1 MKPQERFRPIT
12 TLWEWQRHAACR
24 GAGSSYFYSPQG
36 ERGRSRRDR
45 EERALA
51 ICAGCP
57 VREPCAAFALAG
69 HEAYGVWGGMTENER
84 RELLT
89 PSLTAA
95 NSINRK
101 EG

>member
-89 PSLTAA
+89 PSLAAA